1 MESTNNEILIS
12 LLTYN
17 SSDFIKQ
24 CLDSLRLQSNQNF
37 KCFVIDNNSNDNIA
51 EVLKK
56 YPEVT
61 FIKREVNDG
70 YTGGHNFALNFFI
83 ENFPNHQ
90 YMMVLNPD
98 TILSPNLIEIYQSNF
113 YKKSDFYTCAIKNL
127 DSDTFFYSGYVHLP
141 SFTFLAKKT
150 QNKENSEIKY
160 SNFLNGACFIF
171 NFKKYKN
178 DFLFRNYFMYHD
190 EIELSLRIRINNQ
203 KIMHCEGG
211 YITHFTKKASDL
223 SEKTIYLLELNRL
236 KLQTDVFSNLFIL
249 LNLPFYIL
257 SRLLILFIYKP
268 LSHYKTSILGILDG
282 MIYLFKNFN
291 KNQASFFRT
300 IKFFIYEN

>member
-24 CLDSLRLQSNQNF
+24 CLDSLRVQSNQNF

-70 YTGGHNFALNFFI
+70 YTGGHNFALNFFR
-83 ENFPNHQ
+83 ENFPSHQ

-98 TILSPNLIEIYQSNF
+98 TILSPNLIEIFQSNF
-113 YKKSDFYTCAIKNL
+113 CKKSDFYTCPMKNTG
-127 DSDTFFYSGYVHLP
+127 SDITFDSGYIHLP

-150 QNKENSEIKY
+150 QNKEN
-160 SNFLNGACFIF
+160 
-171 NFKKYKN
+171 
-178 DFLFRNYFMYHD
+178 
-190 EIELSLRIRINNQ
+190 
-203 KIMHCEGG
+203 
-211 YITHFTKKASDL
+211 
-223 SEKTIYLLELNRL
+223 
-236 KLQTDVFSNLFIL
+236 
-249 LNLPFYIL
+249 
-257 SRLLILFIYKP
+257 
-268 LSHYKTSILGILDG
+268 G